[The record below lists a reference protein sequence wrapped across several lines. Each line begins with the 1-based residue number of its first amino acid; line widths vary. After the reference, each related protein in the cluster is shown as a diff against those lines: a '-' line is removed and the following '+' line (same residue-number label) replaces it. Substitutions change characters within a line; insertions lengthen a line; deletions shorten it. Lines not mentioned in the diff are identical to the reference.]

1 MANLMPVPRLVAVD
15 GNGHVMPGALLYFYV
30 TGTTTPKAVYANA
43 GGSPELSNPVEA
55 DANGLFP
62 AIYLG
67 SGNYK
72 VILKTALDVEV
83 WTTEE
88 MSGTTGAD
96 TLTTRGDLLTRDAIG
111 YKRIPIGTSGY
122 VFRSNGLEGEWGQEL
137 TPYMHINGLTYQN
150 SGDDPSNDITVAI
163 GSAMDASGAKLLVLG
178 SALTKQINAG
188 WAAGNV
194 QGGLDTGNSVDG
206 DYYIWLIHR
215 ADTGVTDVLFS
226 ASATA
231 PTMPAN
237 YTYKRLIGWLKRSG
251 GVNVA
256 FKTYEV
262 AGGGLEFAWVTPR
275 RDVNLATTLTTS
287 RRTDV
292 LSVPQAYS
300 VVAHIRG
307 EASNSG
313 TGVAVTVAN
322 PDETDAAPSVT
333 DTPLAVLYNAAAN
346 QAISQFS
353 VRTNASGAVASRA
366 SNTVDLYVLVTLGFT
381 WGRR

>member
-15 GNGHVMPGALLYFYV
+15 GDGHVMPGALLYFYV

-72 VILKTALDVEV
+72 AILKTALGVEV

-96 TLTTRGDLLTRDAIG
+96 TLTTRGDLLTRDASS
-111 YKRIPIGTSGY
+111 YVRLAIGTSGR
-122 VFRSNGLEGEWGQEL
+122 VLRSNGLEPEWGIEL

-150 SGDDPSNDITVAI
+150 AAGDATNDVTVAI

-178 SALTKQINAG
+178 TSLTKRLDAA
-188 WAAGNV
+188 WAVGDG
-194 QGGLDTGNSVDG
+194 QGGLDTGSIADT

-226 ASATA
+226 TSATA

-237 YTYKRLIGWLKRSG
+237 YNYKRLIGWFKRASSAI
-251 GVNVA
+251 VA
-256 FKTYEV
+256 FKTYEI

-292 LSVPQAYS
+292 LSVPSAFS
-300 VVAHIRG
+300 VTAHIRG

-313 TGVAVTVAN
+313 TGVAVAVVN
-322 PDETDAAPSVT
+322 PEETDAAPSVT

-353 VRTNASGAVASRA
+353 VRTSAAGAVASRA